1 MGWCR
6 HRRRDCRVR
15 RRCRRRSR
23 APAVVRGLVGC
34 RSAPHGAGQTK
45 SRGALR
51 GPPAGSAEALSAPVG
66 TYEGHTS
73 PASAARRGAR
83 VRSMAAT
90 LVKQMFLFMLLRL
103 LPGRSAW
110 RCGLK
115 RHRAGSQSTCLVNG
129 LSTRLWSGCQH
140 VRRRRHAELRYAAL
154 ATGSTARASDAPVV
168 IPNDGWRPIQMSV
181 GARVAGLCRQMAST
195 GQQFGGGGRFG
206 GLSDR

>member
-1 MGWCR
+1 MSPTLQGP
-6 HRRRDCRVR
+6 
-15 RRCRRRSR
+15 RCRPRVGRL
-23 APAVVRGLVGC
+23 PVRP
-34 RSAPHGAGQTK
+34 RDAGQTK

-51 GPPAGSAEALSAPVG
+51 GPPAGSVEARSAPVG